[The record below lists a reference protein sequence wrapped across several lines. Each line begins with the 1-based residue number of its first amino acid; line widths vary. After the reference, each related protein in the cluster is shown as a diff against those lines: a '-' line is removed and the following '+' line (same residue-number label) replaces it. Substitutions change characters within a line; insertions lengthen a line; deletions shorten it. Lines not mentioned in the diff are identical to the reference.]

1 MAAGTRF
8 HDYAI
13 QGRAVIPTLSN
24 PIENVNAD
32 HRFHISSFSA
42 PIIQMP
48 VSLAIILYTKV
59 ARATIQKKSLASNVF
74 TSNVCRYYVYSNSR
88 LHTFYTIRKNAEKNI
103 AIIAENMLA
112 RKNRQTYPVCFLK
125 H

>member
-1 MAAGTRF
+1 MQIT
-8 HDYAI
+8 D
-13 QGRAVIPTLSN
+13 S
-24 PIENVNAD
+24 
-32 HRFHISSFSA
+32 ISAHSPA

-103 AIIAENMLA
+103 AIIAENMLE